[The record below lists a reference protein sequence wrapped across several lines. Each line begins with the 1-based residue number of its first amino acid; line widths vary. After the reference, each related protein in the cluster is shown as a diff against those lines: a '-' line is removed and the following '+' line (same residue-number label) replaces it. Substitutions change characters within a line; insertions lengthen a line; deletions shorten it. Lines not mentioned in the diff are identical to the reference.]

1 MFHSC
6 QPSCTDSWPRKIP
19 FMSIVE
25 FPNLS
30 MWLCFGSRVSLLA
43 LPGFAGTLLK
53 QSCHSCAHNA
63 HAREGQCSG
72 LSPSNSTH
80 VNMRAKA
87 AANSGCSHY
96 CSSLCLNS
104 FFKSIPTQGRVKTP
118 YGKPALKRVQISRHI
133 FSWKRKA
140 DVTSICVMGHPRL
153 AAADIKIVTSPG

>member
-1 MFHSC
+1 M
-6 QPSCTDSWPRKIP
+6 P
-19 FMSIVE
+19 M
-25 FPNLS
+25 
-30 MWLCFGSRVSLLA
+30 
-43 LPGFAGTLLK
+43 
-53 QSCHSCAHNA
+53 
-63 HAREGQCSG
+63 AREGQCSG

-87 AANSGCSHY
+87 AANSGWSHY

-104 FFKSIPTQGRVKTP
+104 FFKSIPIQGRVKTP

-153 AAADIKIVTSPG
+153 AAADIKIVTSPGWKTSYSCLLAGNKTRFQDAYFNLVWGQKVINFDIFCKTVYSKWFTSIKAIT